1 MSQQITTAHVQSYG
15 GNVIALYQQEDAKLQ
30 GKVKEEPMKAKA
42 HFFDR
47 IEPTAAVLK
56 TVRHGATPIVD
67 TPHSRR
73 MVVMADYEWADLVDP
88 QDELRILIDPKSQY
102 AINAVKA
109 LKRAYDD
116 VVIAAFDADAKGGE
130 TGADTIVF
138 TSEDAGDFDFSAAA
152 LNLTDLVELKLALD
166 NQDVPDEG
174 RYIIMPPS
182 GFAQL
187 LAEPGTSTNKPHVSN
202 VDYNSVKALV
212 NGTVN
217 SLLGFEFIRSTRMPA
232 STGTGTP
239 KKCFAWHRDSM
250 GVAVGMPIKTNVS
263 IRDDLSYA
271 TQVYAA
277 MTLGAVRLQG
287 KGVAR
292 FTINDAAV
300 LG

>member
-15 GNVIALYQQEDAKLQ
+15 GNVIALYQQADSKLQ
-30 GKVKEEPMKAKA
+30 GAVREEPMKAKA

-73 MVVMADYEWADLVDP
+73 MVVMADYEWADLIDP

-130 TGADTIVF
+130 TGSTTILF
-138 TSEDAGDFDFSAAA
+138 TDEDAGDRDFSAG
-152 LNLTDLVELKLALD
+152 LLTLQQLVLLKQDLD
-166 NQDVPDEG
+166 NGDVDDDG
-174 RYIIMPPS
+174 RHIIMPPS
-182 GFAQL
+182 GFSQL
-187 LAEPGTSTNKPHVSN
+187 LRQGAAGIPNVSDI
-202 VDYNSVKALV
+202 DYNTVKALV
-212 NGTVN
+212 NGDIDTI
-217 SLLGFEFIRSTRMPA
+217 LGFKFHRSTRMPA

-239 KKCFAWHRDSM
+239 KKCFAWHKDAM

-263 IRDDLSYA
+263 VRDDLSYA

-287 KGVAR
+287 KGVVR
-292 FTINDAAV
+292 FTINDAA
-300 LG
+300 